1 MPDNMITLMRRAVPH
16 IAQGRGLGSTKLR
29 LQVLAAAL
37 RHRHQVSNLAA
48 TTSPAL
54 RKMLDERPAVVLG
67 PLVWPYLCASW
78 TVSER
83 LAHVT
88 AHYRILDKL
97 GLPFPFSVNE
107 RLVLIDLSDV
117 HPGLR
122 IVLDQPQWF
131 IREGGLT
138 LNLFVDNFRA
148 YSLAFSFSDHPNSGI
163 DCLIGSLQGRNTD
176 EAMDLYRDLTKAAH
190 GLRPRDFL
198 IEICRILCRHWQVCR
213 LLGVRDDQR
222 HHRHAFFGA
231 KSVAPQDYDAIWQD
245 RGGVPEDDNFY
256 RLPIE
261 SERRTDDEIKPNKRS
276 LYRRRYRFLDML
288 ESKTPSHLMAA
299 LPVVF
304 ADR

>member
-1 MPDNMITLMRRAVPH
+1 MQGSTISLMRRAVPH
-16 IAQGRGLGSTKLR
+16 IAPGRGLGAIKLQV
-29 LQVLAAAL
+29 QVLAAAL
-37 RHRHQVSNLAA
+37 RHRHQISDLVA

-54 RKMLDERPAVVLG
+54 RKMLEERPAVVLG

-88 AHYRILDKL
+88 AHYRILDDL
-97 GLPFPFSVNE
+97 GLPFPFSVSE
-107 RLVLIDLSDV
+107 RLVLIDLSGV

-138 LNLFVDNFRA
+138 LNLFVDDFRA
-148 YSLAFSFSDHPNSGI
+148 YSLAFSLSDHPDGGI

-198 IEICRILCRHWQVCR
+198 IEICRILCRHWQIRR
-213 LLGVRDDQR
+213 LMGVRDEQR
-222 HHRHAFFGA
+222 HHRHAFFGT
-231 KSVAPQDYDAIWQD
+231 KSIAPQDYDAIWRD
-245 RGGVPEDDNFY
+245 RGGVPEDNNFY

-276 LYRRRYRFLDML
+276 LYRRRYRFLNML
-288 ESKTPSHLMAA
+288 ESEIPDHLATA
-299 LPVVF
+299 SPVIL

>member
-1 MPDNMITLMRRAVPH
+1 MPDNTITLMRRAVPD
-16 IAQGRGLGSTKLR
+16 IAPNRGFGSVKLR
-29 LQVLAAAL
+29 LQVLATAL
-37 RHRHQVSNLAA
+37 WHWRQISDVVAMA
-48 TTSPAL
+48 SPAL
-54 RKMLDERPAVVLG
+54 CKMLEERPAVVLG

-78 TVSER
+78 TVPER

-88 AHYRILDKL
+88 AHYRTLDDL
-97 GLPFPFSVNE
+97 GWPFPFSVNE

-138 LNLFVDNFRA
+138 LNLFVDDFRA
-148 YSLAFSFSDHPNSGI
+148 YSLAFSFSDHPDGGV

-198 IEICRILCRHWQVCR
+198 IEICRILCRHWQIRR

-231 KSVAPQDYDAIWQD
+231 KSIAPQDYDAIWQD
-245 RGGVPEDDNFY
+245 RGGVPEDNNFY
-256 RLPIE
+256 RLPIA
-261 SERRTDDEIKPNKRS
+261 SERRVDDEIKPNKRS
-276 LYRRRYRFLDML
+276 LYRRRYKFLDML
-288 ESKTPSHLMAA
+288 ESEIPNHLMAVS
-299 LPVVF
+299 PVVF